1 MVRNGRFS
9 KEKLV
14 WMFEKATVMAL
25 QLLIVSAV
33 VVATVM
39 LFVLFVRNIYA
50 RVTDVHT
57 VDDLLPAMQKVFAG
71 ALIVLL
77 GLELAETLRTY
88 FAKHEIRVEVILI
101 MAIVAIGR
109 HMIQLNFDHVPAS
122 EIFGLS
128 ALMASLTGGY
138 FFVKRAQR
146 PTENELSSVNPER
159 SDAEA
164 RR

>member
-1 MVRNGRFS
+1 VRNDAFS
-9 KEKLV
+9 REKLV
-14 WMFEKATVMAL
+14 WMFEKATITAL
-25 QLLIVSAV
+25 QLLIVLAV

-39 LFVLFVRNIYA
+39 LFVLFIQNLYT
-50 RVTDVHT
+50 RVSDIQSVG
-57 VDDLLPAMQKVFAG
+57 DLLPAMQKVFAG

-77 GLELAETLRTY
+77 GLELAETLRSY

-109 HMIQLNFDHVPAS
+109 HMIQLDFDHVPAA

-146 PTENELSSVNPER
+146 PSQTGLSPIGAEH
-159 SDAEA
+159 SDEDA

>member
-1 MVRNGRFS
+1 MRNDAFS
-9 KEKLV
+9 REKLV
-14 WMFEKATVMAL
+14 WMFEKATITAL
-25 QLLIVSAV
+25 QLLIVLAV
-33 VVATVM
+33 FVATVM
-39 LFVLFVRNIYA
+39 LFVLFIQNLYT
-50 RVTDVHT
+50 RVSDIQSVG
-57 VDDLLPAMQKVFAG
+57 DLLPAMQKVFAG

-77 GLELAETLRTY
+77 GLELAETLRSY

-109 HMIQLNFDHVPAS
+109 HMIQLDFDHVPAS
-122 EIFGLS
+122 EVFGLS

-138 FFVKRAQR
+138 FLVKRAQGPWR
-146 PTENELSSVNPER
+146 TELSSVNPEH

>member
-1 MVRNGRFS
+1 MRNSGFS
-9 KEKLV
+9 REKLV
-14 WMFEKATVMAL
+14 WMFEKATITAL
-25 QLLIVSAV
+25 QILIVVAV

-39 LFVLFVRNIYA
+39 LFVLFVQNLYTRIA
-50 RVTDVHT
+50 DIQT
-57 VDDLLPAMQKVFAG
+57 VGDLLPAMQKVFAG

-109 HMIQLNFDHVPAS
+109 HMIQLDFDHVPAS

-138 FFVKRAQR
+138 FFVKRAQSPWR
-146 PTENELSSVNPER
+146 TGDSSVSPEH
-159 SDAEA
+159 SDAET

>member
-1 MVRNGRFS
+1 
-9 KEKLV
+9 
-14 WMFEKATVMAL
+14 
-25 QLLIVSAV
+25 
-33 VVATVM
+33 
-39 LFVLFVRNIYA
+39 
-50 RVTDVHT
+50 
-57 VDDLLPAMQKVFAG
+57 MQKVFAG

-109 HMIQLNFDHVPAS
+109 HMIQLDFDHVPAS

-138 FFVKRAQR
+138 FFVKRAQG
-146 PTENELSSVNPER
+146 PWQTGLSPVSPEH

>member
-1 MVRNGRFS
+1 VRNGGFS
-9 KEKLV
+9 REKLI
-14 WMFEKATVMAL
+14 WMFEKATITAL
-25 QLLIVSAV
+25 QVLIVLAV
-33 VVATVM
+33 LVATVM
-39 LFVLFVRNIYA
+39 LFVLFAQNLYTRLGDIQSVG
-50 RVTDVHT
+50 
-57 VDDLLPAMQKVFAG
+57 DLLPAMQRVFAG

-109 HMIQLNFDHVPAS
+109 HMIQLDFDHVPPL

-146 PTENELSSVNPER
+146 PSQAEVKFAGPEH

-164 RR
+164 GR

>member
-1 MVRNGRFS
+1 
-9 KEKLV
+9 
-14 WMFEKATVMAL
+14 MFEKTTITAL
-25 QLLIVSAV
+25 QLLIILAV
-33 VVATVM
+33 LVATVM
-39 LFVLFVRNIYA
+39 LFVLFFQNLYTRLSDIQA
-50 RVTDVHT
+50 

-77 GLELAETLRTY
+77 GLELAETLRAY

-109 HMIQLNFDHVPAS
+109 HMIQLDFDHAPAS
-122 EIFGLS
+122 EILGLS

-146 PTENELSSVNPER
+146 PSQTELSPVSPEH
-159 SDAEA
+159 SDEDA

>member
-1 MVRNGRFS
+1 M
-9 KEKLV
+9 LI
-14 WMFEKATVMAL
+14 FEKATISAL
-25 QLLIVSAV
+25 QLLIVLAV
-33 VVATVM
+33 LIATVM
-39 LFVLFVRNIYA
+39 LFVLFVQNVYGSVRDMRTIG
-50 RVTDVHT
+50 
-57 VDDLLPAMQKVFAG
+57 DLLPAMQKVFAG

-77 GLELAETLRTY
+77 GLELAETLRAY

-109 HMIQLNFDHVPAS
+109 HMIQLDFDHVPAS

-146 PTENELSSVNPER
+146 PSQTGLSPIGPEH
-159 SDAEA
+159 SDADA